1 MNHAEHS
8 ASAAL
13 TKALDSYAGWL
24 DCHFASGNSSVEG
37 HSGASLLH
45 AVAEI
50 RRHSCPGSSDLMT
63 NMLLDHTRLSALLFE
78 HQLKLVRGEPT
89 ESLLKSQECIG
100 LVQRQTA
107 TILAMRTACTAQRA
121 FCIHTAPAAK
131 TTPTPFVIRP
141 ITVTDEKRAQ
151 R

>member
-1 MNHAEHS
+1 
-8 ASAAL
+8 
-13 TKALDSYAGWL
+13 
-24 DCHFASGNSSVEG
+24 
-37 HSGASLLH
+37 
-45 AVAEI
+45 
-50 RRHSCPGSSDLMT
+50 MT

-78 HQLKLVRGEPT
+78 HQLKRVRGEPT

-107 TILAMRTACTAQRA
+107 TILAMRTACTAERS

-141 ITVTDEKRAQ
+141 ITVTYEKRVQ